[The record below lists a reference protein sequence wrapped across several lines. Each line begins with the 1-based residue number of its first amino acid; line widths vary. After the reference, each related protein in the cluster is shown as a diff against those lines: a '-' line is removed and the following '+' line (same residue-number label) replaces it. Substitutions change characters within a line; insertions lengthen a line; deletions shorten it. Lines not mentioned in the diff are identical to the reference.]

1 MTETIL
7 AAAVAIITAPLSA
20 LLTAIFLRSKHNAE
34 VDKLRAEVKQT
45 LADVRGRELDNG
57 VFGLHALVAASGID
71 YMAAYGV
78 VACRAVGDFPRI
90 YPCVLAEVKQPLADV
105 RGRELDNDKKAIQ
118 MIMELVVEPL
128 RKDMV
133 QLQEKVDT
141 LTNAI
146 EKVNSCP
153 HADNCPV
160 TPPLR
165 QGLFQSF
172 SGVVTVLCLSL

>member
-1 MTETIL
+1 
-7 AAAVAIITAPLSA
+7 
-20 LLTAIFLRSKHNAE
+20 
-34 VDKLRAEVKQT
+34 
-45 LADVRGRELDNG
+45 
-57 VFGLHALVAASGID
+57 
-71 YMAAYGV
+71 
-78 VACRAVGDFPRI
+78 
-90 YPCVLAEVKQPLADV
+90 
-105 RGRELDNDKKAIQ
+105 

-160 TPPLR
+160 SHELRRAQKDDAGAAGTNALVAVADGHGGEPPGGQR
-165 QGLFQSF
+165 GNQHGAASE
-172 SGVVTVLCLSL
+172 

>member
-7 AAAVAIITAPLSA
+7 AAVVAIITAPLSA

-45 LADVRGRELDNG
+45 LADVRGRELDN
-57 VFGLHALVAASGID
+57 
-71 YMAAYGV
+71 
-78 VACRAVGDFPRI
+78 
-90 YPCVLAEVKQPLADV
+90 
-105 RGRELDNDKKAIQ
+105 DKKAIQ

-128 RKDMV
+128 RKDMI

-160 TPPLR
+160 SHELRRAKKDDTRAAVRNSLVRITDDLGGRTPGEQCGDP
-165 QGLFQSF
+165 GGAASE
-172 SGVVTVLCLSL
+172 

>member
-7 AAAVAIITAPLSA
+7 ATIVAIITAPLSA
-20 LLTAIFLRSKHNAE
+20 LLTAVFLRSKHNAE
-34 VDKLRAEVKQT
+34 VDKLRAEVKHT
-45 LADVRGRELDNG
+45 
-57 VFGLHALVAASGID
+57 
-71 YMAAYGV
+71 
-78 VACRAVGDFPRI
+78 
-90 YPCVLAEVKQPLADV
+90 LADV
-105 RGRELDNDKKAIQ
+105 RGRELDNDKKAIE

-128 RKDMV
+128 RRDML

-160 TPPLR
+160 SHELRRPKESGAGKPNGGAIIHIGTNSGSDPP
-165 QGLFQSF
+165 
-172 SGVVTVLCLSL
+172 

>member
-7 AAAVAIITAPLSA
+7 AGIVAIITAPLSA

-34 VDKLRAEVKQT
+34 VEKLRAEVKQT
-45 LADVRGRELDNG
+45 LADVRGRELDN
-57 VFGLHALVAASGID
+57 
-71 YMAAYGV
+71 
-78 VACRAVGDFPRI
+78 
-90 YPCVLAEVKQPLADV
+90 
-105 RGRELDNDKKAIQ
+105 DKKAIE

-128 RKDMV
+128 RRDML

-146 EKVNSCP
+146 EQVNSCP

-160 TPPLR
+160 SHELRRQKGNGMGTP
-165 QGLFQSF
+165 QGDTIIHLPTTAR
-172 SGVVTVLCLSL
+172 GDPP

>member
-7 AAAVAIITAPLSA
+7 AGIVAVITAPLSA
-20 LLTAIFLRSKHNAE
+20 LLTAVFLRSKHTAE

-45 LADVRGRELDNG
+45 
-57 VFGLHALVAASGID
+57 
-71 YMAAYGV
+71 
-78 VACRAVGDFPRI
+78 
-90 YPCVLAEVKQPLADV
+90 LADV

-128 RKDMV
+128 RKDML
-133 QLQEKVDT
+133 QLQEKVDI

-160 TPPLR
+160 SHELR
-165 QGLFQSF
+165 HPKGDSDGAHGAPKRKRDNGANGLPAD
-172 SGVVTVLCLSL
+172 

>member
-7 AAAVAIITAPLSA
+7 AAVVAIITAPLSA
-20 LLTAIFLRSKHNAE
+20 LLTAILLRSKHNAE

-45 LADVRGRELDNG
+45 LADVRGRELDN
-57 VFGLHALVAASGID
+57 
-71 YMAAYGV
+71 
-78 VACRAVGDFPRI
+78 
-90 YPCVLAEVKQPLADV
+90 
-105 RGRELDNDKKAIQ
+105 DKKAIE

-160 TPPLR
+160 SHELRRPKKDGAGAAQSNSLVAVADNHGGKPP
-165 QGLFQSF
+165 GGHHGDPGGAS
-172 SGVVTVLCLSL
+172 SE

>member
-7 AAAVAIITAPLSA
+7 AGIAAIITAPLVA
-20 LLTAIFLRSKHNAE
+20 LLTAIFLKSKYKGEVAKLNAE
-34 VDKLRAEVKQT
+34 VEKLRAEIKET
-45 LADVRGRELDNG
+45 LSDVRG
-57 VFGLHALVAASGID
+57 
-71 YMAAYGV
+71 
-78 VACRAVGDFPRI
+78 
-90 YPCVLAEVKQPLADV
+90 K
-105 RGRELDNDKKAIQ
+105 ELDNDKKAIE

-128 RKDMV
+128 RKDML

-160 TPPLR
+160 SHELRRSKGSGSGKPNGGAIIRFGADSGSDPP
-165 QGLFQSF
+165 
-172 SGVVTVLCLSL
+172 

>member
-20 LLTAIFLRSKHNAE
+20 LLTAIFLRSKHKAE
-34 VDKLRAEVKQT
+34 VEQLRAEVKKT
-45 LADVRGRELDNG
+45 
-57 VFGLHALVAASGID
+57 
-71 YMAAYGV
+71 
-78 VACRAVGDFPRI
+78 
-90 YPCVLAEVKQPLADV
+90 LADV
-105 RGRELDNDKKAIQ
+105 RGRELDNDKKAIE

-128 RKDMV
+128 RKDMI

-160 TPPLR
+160 SHELRHAKKDDAGAAGTNALVAVADGHGGEPPGGQR
-165 QGLFQSF
+165 GNQHGAASE
-172 SGVVTVLCLSL
+172 

>member
-7 AAAVAIITAPLSA
+7 AAVVAIITAPLSA

-45 LADVRGRELDNG
+45 
-57 VFGLHALVAASGID
+57 
-71 YMAAYGV
+71 
-78 VACRAVGDFPRI
+78 
-90 YPCVLAEVKQPLADV
+90 LADV

-160 TPPLR
+160 SHELRRAKKDDAGAAVRNSLVRITDDLGGYTPGGQCGDP
-165 QGLFQSF
+165 GGAASE
-172 SGVVTVLCLSL
+172 

>member
-7 AAAVAIITAPLSA
+7 AAIVAIITAPLSA
-20 LLTAIFLRSKHNAE
+20 LLTAVFLRSKHNAE
-34 VDKLRAEVKQT
+34 VEKLRAEVKQT
-45 LADVRGRELDNG
+45 LADVRGRELDN
-57 VFGLHALVAASGID
+57 
-71 YMAAYGV
+71 
-78 VACRAVGDFPRI
+78 
-90 YPCVLAEVKQPLADV
+90 
-105 RGRELDNDKKAIQ
+105 DKKAIE

-160 TPPLR
+160 SHELRRPKESGAGKPNGGAIIHLGTNTGSDPP
-165 QGLFQSF
+165 
-172 SGVVTVLCLSL
+172 

>member
-7 AAAVAIITAPLSA
+7 AGLVAIITAPLSA

-45 LADVRGRELDNG
+45 LADVRG
-57 VFGLHALVAASGID
+57 
-71 YMAAYGV
+71 
-78 VACRAVGDFPRI
+78 
-90 YPCVLAEVKQPLADV
+90 Q
-105 RGRELDNDKKAIQ
+105 ELDNDKKAIQ

-128 RKDMV
+128 RADMLR
-133 QLQEKVDT
+133 LQNKVDT

-146 EKVNSCP
+146 EKINSCP

-160 TPPLR
+160 SHELR
-165 QGLFQSF
+165 HPKKDNGGDALTTAIVHV
-172 SGVVTVLCLSL
+172 GGGGTDPAP

>member
-7 AAAVAIITAPLSA
+7 AAAVAIVTAPLSA
-20 LLTAIFLRSKHNAE
+20 LLTAIFLRSKHRAE
-34 VDKLRAEVKQT
+34 VEQLRAEVKKT
-45 LADVRGRELDNG
+45 
-57 VFGLHALVAASGID
+57 
-71 YMAAYGV
+71 
-78 VACRAVGDFPRI
+78 
-90 YPCVLAEVKQPLADV
+90 LADV

-133 QLQEKVDT
+133 QLQVKVDT

-153 HADNCPV
+153 HAPTCPV
-160 TPPLR
+160 SHELRRAKKDDAGAAVPDALIPVPDDHGEQPPGG
-165 QGLFQSF
+165 QHGHQH
-172 SGVVTVLCLSL
+172 GAYPE